1 MSALPRKEWPRA
13 LTHYFDPPERFLG
26 EFGWVCGFSADAPF
40 LENAIERFT
49 GLTTAMRAKEG
60 LVALAVMLDPSNAHI
75 TPIDVPGLLHAPYV
89 VKDRRPFRL
98 LHAKVALLGFRHETD
113 VDDYVVRLVVS
124 TGNWTR
130 DTLERSLDL
139 AWCTEIRVNEL
150 KDGGR
155 TVEQSCADIHAAN
168 TLFDWLRARFD
179 CQLLDAPPG
188 RDVTDASLRKLR
200 LDQWITV
207 IERARGAVQPRF
219 FHNLGQSL
227 LDQLPEQVRGRA
239 GGTLRNRVLLGSGFF
254 ETGQKDDESPAKALA
269 RIVEKLRSADT
280 PLVTK
285 SPTVDVYVNRKNCG
299 ALAHNTFS
307 DTQWSIREGRWPR
320 QPERTLHAKFIF
332 SGFWQ
337 HRTDSCGSA
346 WLYLGSG
353 NLTGPGFLS
362 KAHPHAGNLEAGV
375 VIALSNLTWDEVQQK
390 LPVSF
395 DDKLKL
401 TADQLEAGVI
411 DDDGEDQFVAAPIY
425 ALQVVEE
432 AGQMRLVPLPTEHAP
447 VAALDLDGTPC
458 EVTDGG
464 YAWAGDIPRM
474 VRVEWLSGDDTQRA
488 LVPVLDPFGRVS
500 GTTLERISLD
510 EAWDDLASFPL
521 LPIDEEPNEYGDD
534 RGQNGTAPRSG
545 QGESRYAVRRLMQ
558 LVENIA
564 AAQCA
569 ISEMDWRR
577 WCIRLEQTLT
587 RAAEGEV
594 VAQGCKL
601 GLNVL
606 SPLYAAPFRPD
617 FAQAGTKH
625 GQQYEATLDVIARS
639 WGMDQL
645 EPIGVHA

>member
-1 MSALPRKEWPRA
+1 MSARPRKELPRA
-13 LTHYFDPPERFLG
+13 LTHYFDPPEGFAG
-26 EFGWVCGFSADAPF
+26 EFGWLCGFSADAPF

-49 GLTTAMRAKEG
+49 GLTTAIRAKEG
-60 LVALAVMLDPSNAHI
+60 LVALAVLLDPSNAHI

-89 VKDRRPFRL
+89 VKDRRPFKL
-98 LHAKVALLGFRHETD
+98 LHAKVALLGFRHEAD

-139 AWCTEIRVNEL
+139 AWCTEIRGNEL
-150 KDGGR
+150 RAGGNA
-155 TVEQSCADIHAAN
+155 VEQSCADIHAAN

-188 RDVTDASLRKLR
+188 RDVTDTSLRKQR
-200 LDQWITV
+200 LDQWMTA
-207 IERARGAVQPRF
+207 IERKRGDVLPRF

-227 LDQLPEQVRGRA
+227 LDQLPEQVRGIA
-239 GGTLRNRVLLGSGFF
+239 GGTVRNRVLLGSGFF
-254 ETGQKDDESPAKALA
+254 EKGRQEDESPAKALT
-269 RIVEKLRSADT
+269 RIVEKLRNADV

-285 SPTVDVYVNRKNCG
+285 SPMVDVYVNRKNCG
-299 ALAHNTFS
+299 ALAHNGFS

-362 KAHPHAGNLEAGV
+362 KAHSHAGNVEAGV
-375 VIALSNLTWDEVQQK
+375 VIALPNLTWEEVQQK

-395 DDKLKL
+395 DDELKL
-401 TADQLEAGVI
+401 SADQLEAGVVDE
-411 DDDGEDQFVAAPIY
+411 DDDDQFLAAPIY

-432 AGQMRLVPLPTEHAP
+432 AGLVRLVPLPTEHEPAS
-447 VAALDLDGTPC
+447 VLDLDGTPC
-458 EVTDGG
+458 EITDGG

-474 VRVEWLSGDDTQRA
+474 VRVEWLSGDNKQRA
-488 LVPVLDPFGRVS
+488 LVPVLDAWGRVS
-500 GTTLERISLD
+500 GTTLEHISLD

-521 LPIDEEPNEYGDD
+521 LPADEEPNEFGND
-534 RGQNGTAPRSG
+534 RGKNGAAQCSAH
-545 QGESRYAVRRLMQ
+545 GESKYAVRRLMQ

-564 AAQCA
+564 QAQCA
-569 ISEMDWRR
+569 ISEMDWTR

-587 RAAEGEV
+587 RAAEGDV
-594 VAQGCKL
+594 VAQGRKL
-601 GLNVL
+601 ELNML
-606 SPLYAAPFRPD
+606 SPLYAAPFRPE
-617 FAQAGTKH
+617 FAQTGTKH

-645 EPIGVHA
+645 EPIGVHV